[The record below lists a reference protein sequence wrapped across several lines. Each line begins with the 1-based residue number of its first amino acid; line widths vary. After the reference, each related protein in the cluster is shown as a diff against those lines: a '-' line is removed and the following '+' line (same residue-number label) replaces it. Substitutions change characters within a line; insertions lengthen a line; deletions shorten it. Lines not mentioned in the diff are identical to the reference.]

1 MLTNSFSIN
10 LNAKH
15 MNGMTQFDLAVLSG
29 KSVEYIIYYI
39 RLFDTSCR

>member
-15 MNGMTQFDLAVLSG
+15 MNGMTHFDFAIGG
-29 KSVEYIIYYI
+29 KLVKKITE
-39 RLFDTSCR
+39 